1 MFMDPTSPAL
11 DGFGFGGADKHNTIM
26 SPIIKDSPNPFGS
39 PAGFSPVE
47 DFLDMQ
53 TISPAQMFS
62 SVPMSHAMSHLTTP
76 SECFDSPLFPTND
89 DFDNWEND
97 PLFPDAEK
105 IDGTTVNP
113 SFFSPSAPA
122 MERNFSST
130 SSKASNS
137 PSSIGFSGISK
148 VKKNARKR
156 VSLPPLDPS
165 KAKDPTELK
174 RIKNTAAA
182 RKSREK
188 KAKLVDDLES
198 QVDALTKENLE
209 LRNELAEFKRMYQ
222 AQQTP
227 FFH

>member
-1 MFMDPTSPAL
+1 MFMDQASPVMESV
-11 DGFGFGGADKHNTIM
+11 GFAGGADKQISIM

-39 PAGFSPVE
+39 PTSFSPVE
-47 DFLDMQ
+47 DYLDMQQ

-76 SECFDSPLFPTND
+76 SECFDSPLFPD
-89 DFDNWEND
+89 DDLDQWDQN
-97 PLFPDAEK
+97 PLFPDADNVDATSAE
-105 IDGTTVNP
+105 
-113 SFFSPSAPA
+113 SLFFSPSAPA
-122 MERNFSST
+122 MERDFSST
-130 SSKASNS
+130 SSKISNS

-148 VKKNARKR
+148 VKKNSRKR

-188 KAKLVDDLES
+188 KAKLVDDLEAT
-198 QVDALTKENLE
+198 VEDLRKENFE
-209 LRNELAEFKRMYQ
+209 LKQRLAEYERLK
-222 AQQTP
+222 QQQM
-227 FFH
+227 FFS